1 VGLRHCTGVSVAVHQ
16 SRMKAQDLLVIEDDS
31 SIRESLH
38 SVFSDEGYQV
48 TCAENGKQ
56 GLEYLEQAQKDHK
69 TLPSLILLDLNMP
82 VMSGEA
88 FLAEQKSRPELR
100 DIPVAVFTAA
110 GGKVKPVLAEDFVR
124 KPINLDDLLSL
135 VKKYC

>member
-1 VGLRHCTGVSVAVHQ
+1 MLKGR
-16 SRMKAQDLLVIEDDS
+16 DLLVIEDDC

-48 TCAENGKQ
+48 TCAENGKE
-56 GLEYLEQAQKDHK
+56 GLEFLEQTQKDQRP
-69 TLPSLILLDLNMP
+69 LPSLILLDLNMP
-82 VMSGEA
+82 IMSGEA
-88 FLAEQKSRPELR
+88 FLAVQKSRPELR

-110 GGKVKPVLAEDFVR
+110 GGKIKPPLAEDFVR
-124 KPINLDDLLSL
+124 KPINLEDLLSL